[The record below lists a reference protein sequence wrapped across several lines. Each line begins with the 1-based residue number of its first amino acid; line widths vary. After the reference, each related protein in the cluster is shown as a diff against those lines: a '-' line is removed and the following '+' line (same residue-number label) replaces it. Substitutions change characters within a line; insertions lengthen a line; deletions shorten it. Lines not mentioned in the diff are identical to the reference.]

1 MAGISALAMK
11 ATGFKYVKNAN
22 LDTGSRTPI
31 GVDNRYSGFVSNIMD
46 DFIDPLV
53 ECNQAI
59 KLFGGTETGGVNI
72 GTIRWEW
79 LNNTGKR
86 HKLLIPKSYYV
97 PKGIALE
104 AHSSNRYLHIR
115 KVV

>member
-1 MAGISALAMK
+1 MK
-11 ATGFKYVKNAN
+11 VTRSKYVNKAYF
-22 LDTGSRTPI
+22 DTDYGTPI
-31 GVDNRYSGFVSNIMD
+31 EVHNRCSGCISNIMD